1 MERQGVKIGLVQVSL
16 TPIEQALFVAFRK
29 YQDNLNKIIDSGALD
44 IRNGSFTC
52 HMDGAGIVK
61 AIDKHE
67 RLVV

>member
-1 MERQGVKIGLVQVSL
+1 MAGQGIAESVQVSL

-29 YQDNLNKIIDSGALD
+29 YQDNLNRIIRSGALD
-44 IRNGSFTC
+44 ITNGSFTC
-52 HMDGAGIVK
+52 HLDGAGEIK